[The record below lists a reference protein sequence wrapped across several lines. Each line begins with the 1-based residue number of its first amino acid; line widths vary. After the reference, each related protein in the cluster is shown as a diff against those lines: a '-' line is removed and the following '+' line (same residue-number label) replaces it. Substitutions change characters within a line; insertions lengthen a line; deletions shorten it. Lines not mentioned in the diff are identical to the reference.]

1 MAHGRDGPDI
11 VMTIRYATASDV
23 KAVTDHEL
31 NRSPDG
37 SSAIDPARSSYNMI
51 LHGPESQ
58 QAALDRMRAAGVRG
72 PAAQSEAPYVQMV
85 LSASA
90 SYFRPNGEGPGDW
103 DDGALDLWRDVTM
116 EWLQREYGADL
127 AHVSMHL
134 DEDTPHMHVLIVPTY
149 EKKARRPGRQ
159 KKNETDEEFGAR
171 VKAAEERSAIRTIG
185 RSSNAYWS
193 QNWARR
199 NARKSYH
206 SEVER
211 QGLGLGY
218 GRDFV
223 EEGQP
228 SPANVTTGHWV
239 RQQAADN
246 ALAQNQLDA
255 DMAALAA
262 DRSALTED
270 RTKFVSDYD
279 AALNKVKKWSE
290 HVKSDRIKLNAERKY
305 VQKLSQR
312 LSALFINVE
321 KALNVVAEFAPRIRR
336 VLKDAEA
343 SRKDRI
349 DAAAARAEITD
360 VVPELEDAQQKI
372 RDIMLEL
379 RDSPT
384 LEQAFDP
391 VEHTGP
397 SIDGP

>member
-1 MAHGRDGPDI
+1 
-11 VMTIRYATASDV
+11 
-23 KAVTDHEL
+23 
-31 NRSPDG
+31 
-37 SSAIDPARSSYNMI
+37 
-51 LHGPESQ
+51 
-58 QAALDRMRAAGVRG
+58 
-72 PAAQSEAPYVQMV
+72 
-85 LSASA
+85 
-90 SYFRPNGEGPGDW
+90 
-103 DDGALDLWRDVTM
+103 
-116 EWLQREYGADL
+116 
-127 AHVSMHL
+127 
-134 DEDTPHMHVLIVPTY
+134 
-149 EKKARRPGRQ
+149 
-159 KKNETDEEFGAR
+159 
-171 VKAAEERSAIRTIG
+171 
-185 RSSNAYWS
+185 
-193 QNWARR
+193 
-199 NARKSYH
+199 
-206 SEVER
+206 
-211 QGLGLGY
+211 
-218 GRDFV
+218 
-223 EEGQP
+223 
-228 SPANVTTGHWV
+228 
-239 RQQAADN
+239 
-246 ALAQNQLDA
+246 
-255 DMAALAA
+255 MAALAA